1 MIYGKI
7 DKIDELFT
15 EQTANRTAKKEEIIT
30 GPATIR
36 CFVDNE
42 VREFDIEVT
51 QVDMMSQEINKGL
64 VIKVTDEELLEKT
77 GGIIQGMSGSPII
90 QNGKLIGAVTHVFV
104 QDSTKGYGIFI
115 ENMLKQVNLPEMC
128 G

>member
-1 MIYGKI
+1 MGKST
-7 DKIDELFT
+7 KLMNFS
-15 EQTANRTAKKEEIIT
+15 QNRRQSGLQKKEEIIT

>member
-1 MIYGKI
+1 M
-7 DKIDELFT
+7 
-15 EQTANRTAKKEEIIT
+15 
-30 GPATIR
+30 
-36 CFVDNE
+36 
-42 VREFDIEVT
+42 T